1 MACCALSPPQPWSQE
16 ALAPNPMPRDMVGR
30 GFAEAGTGKMWACD
44 TRAVAGEG
52 KSHKDPSR
60 RKGSSQY
67 AGRALEW
74 TQRRHSRLPWQLS
87 VPTGCQNVPADPW
100 CQQAAANLPPLP
112 RRLVSGRE
120 EIKAASRSSPQ
131 PMSPSDFLDK
141 LMGRT
146 SGYDAR
152 IRPNFKGPPVN
163 VTCNIF
169 INSFGSVTETTMDYR
184 VNVFLRQQWNDPRL
198 AYREYPDDSLDLD
211 PSMLDSIWKPD
222 LFFANEK
229 GANFHEVTT
238 DNKLLRIFKNGNV
251 LYSIRLTLIL
261 SCPMDL
267 KNFPMDIQTCTMQ
280 LESFGYTMN
289 DLIFEW
295 LEEQE
300 AVQVAEGL
308 TLPQF
313 ILRDEKD
320 LGYCTKYYNTG
331 KFTCIEVKFHLE
343 RQMGYYL
350 IQMYIPSLLIVI
362 LSWVSF
368 WINMDAAPARVGLG
382 ITTVL
387 TMTTQSAG
395 SRASLPKV
403 SYVKAIDIW
412 MAVCLLF
419 VFAALLE
426 YAAVNFVSRQHKE
439 FMRLRRRQ
447 RRQRMGLSSGTAS
460 LESLRQLSSRHSSE
474 HTYATL
480 SQLSSSREE
489 ELSRESRF
497 YLRGYGLGHCLQPK
511 EGAGEGPGVYSPPP
525 GSAVLREGESLCRR
539 YIDRAKRIDTIS
551 RAVFPFTFLVFNI
564 FYWVVYKVLRSEDI
578 HLVP

>member
-1 MACCALSPPQPWSQE
+1 MNL
-16 ALAPNPMPRDMVGR
+16 
-30 GFAEAGTGKMWACD
+30 
-44 TRAVAGEG
+44 VATKETD
-52 KSHKDPSR
+52 SAR
-60 RKGSSQY
+60 
-67 AGRALEW
+67 
-74 TQRRHSRLPWQLS
+74 
-87 VPTGCQNVPADPW
+87 
-100 CQQAAANLPPLP
+100 
-112 RRLVSGRE
+112 
-120 EIKAASRSSPQ
+120 SRSA

-169 INSFGSVTETTMDYR
+169 INSFGSIAETTMDYR
-184 VNVFLRQQWNDPRL
+184 VNIFLRQKWNDPRL
-198 AYREYPDDSLDLD
+198 AYSEYPDDSLDLD

-251 LYSIRLTLIL
+251 LYSIRIDINTFL
-261 SCPMDL
+261 SNGSQEFSNGRANMYNATGKL
-267 KNFPMDIQTCTMQ
+267 
-280 LESFGYTMN
+280 FGYTMN

-295 LEEQE
+295 QDE
-300 AVQVAEGL
+300 APVQVAEGL

-313 ILRDEKD
+313 LLKEEKD
-320 LGYCTKYYNTG
+320 LRYCTKHYNTG
-331 KFTCIEVKFHLE
+331 KFTCIEVRFHLE

-368 WINMDAAPARVGLG
+368 WINMDAAPARVALG

-387 TMTTQSAG
+387 TMTTQSSG
-395 SRASLPKV
+395 SRASLPKAHGVISRRDCCIKLNHGSNSTLDVGTVDKV

-419 VFAALLE
+419 VFSALLE

-439 FMRLRRRQ
+439 LLRFRRK
-447 RRQRMGLSSGTAS
+447 RKNKDD
-460 LESLRQLSSRHSSE
+460 EV
-474 HTYATL
+474 
-480 SQLSSSREE
+480 
-489 ELSRESRF
+489 RESRF
-497 YLRGYGLGHCLQPK
+497 SFTAYGMGPCLQAKDGVTPK
-511 EGAGEGPGVYSPPP
+511 GPNHPVQVMLKSPDEMRK
-525 GSAVLREGESLCRR
+525 VF
-539 YIDRAKRIDTIS
+539 IDRAKKIDTIS
-551 RAVFPFTFLVFNI
+551 RACFPLAFLIFNI
-564 FYWVVYKVLRSEDI
+564 FYWVIYKILRHEDI
-578 HLVP
+578 HQQQD

>member
-1 MACCALSPPQPWSQE
+1 MKTLALGSVSFFVFCLLQE
-16 ALAPNPMPRDMVGR
+16 
-30 GFAEAGTGKMWACD
+30 
-44 TRAVAGEG
+44 
-52 KSHKDPSR
+52 HI
-60 RKGSSQY
+60 
-67 AGRALEW
+67 
-74 TQRRHSRLPWQLS
+74 QL
-87 VPTGCQNVPADPW
+87 
-100 CQQAAANLPPLP
+100 
-112 RRLVSGRE
+112 RLVSGKE
-120 EIKAASRSSPQ
+120 EIKSTSTGSGQ

-141 LMGRT
+141 LMGKT

-152 IRPNFKGPPVN
+152 IRPNFKGLPVN

-229 GANFHEVTT
+229 GANFHEITT

-447 RRQRMGLSSGTAS
+447 RRQRMGLTSQTPS
-460 LESLRQLSSRHSSE
+460 LESLQQLNGLTSRE
-474 HTYATL
+474 PTYGTL
-480 SQLSSSREE
+480 SQFCSSSSSSSSREE
-489 ELSRESRF
+489 EVVRESRF
-497 YLRGYGLGHCLQPK
+497 YFRGYGLGHCMHVK
-511 EGAGEGPGVYSPPP
+511 GGSAVEGPSIYSPPP
-525 GSAVLREGESLCRR
+525 PTPFLREGEAILRR
-539 YIDRAKRIDTIS
+539 YVDRAKRIDTIS

-564 FYWVVYKVLRSEDI
+564 FYWVIYKVLRSEDI
-578 HLVP
+578 HQAP

>member
-1 MACCALSPPQPWSQE
+1 MPPI
-16 ALAPNPMPRDMVGR
+16 
-30 GFAEAGTGKMWACD
+30 
-44 TRAVAGEG
+44 
-52 KSHKDPSR
+52 
-60 RKGSSQY
+60 
-67 AGRALEW
+67 
-74 TQRRHSRLPWQLS
+74 
-87 VPTGCQNVPADPW
+87 
-100 CQQAAANLPPLP
+100 PPLP
-112 RRLVSGRE
+112 GSAASPSSMARIKYLRAAVSGFYLWE
-120 EIKAASRSSPQ
+120 AAVLLSLVATKETDSARSRSM

-141 LMGRT
+141 LMGRM

-169 INSFGSVTETTMDYR
+169 INSFGSIAETTMDYR
-184 VNVFLRQQWNDPRL
+184 VNIFLRQNWNDPRL
-198 AYREYPDDSLDLD
+198 AYSEYPDDSLDLD

-267 KNFPMDIQTCTMQ
+267 KNFPMDVQTCIMQ

-295 LEEQE
+295 QE
-300 AVQVAEGL
+300 KGAVQVAEGL

-313 ILRDEKD
+313 LLKEEKD
-320 LGYCTKYYNTG
+320 LCYCTKHYNTG
-331 KFTCIEVKFHLE
+331 KFTCIEVRFHLE

-368 WINMDAAPARVGLG
+368 WINMDAAPARVALG

-387 TMTTQSAG
+387 TMTTQSSG

-419 VFAALLE
+419 VFSALLE

-439 FMRLRRRQ
+439 LLRFRRKRKKSKQDSKFTKDTRSAITDDDTRDSQFSITTYGVGPCVPAKDGITQKGPNNPVQPVPKSPDEMRKV
-447 RRQRMGLSSGTAS
+447 
-460 LESLRQLSSRHSSE
+460 
-474 HTYATL
+474 
-480 SQLSSSREE
+480 
-489 ELSRESRF
+489 F
-497 YLRGYGLGHCLQPK
+497 
-511 EGAGEGPGVYSPPP
+511 
-525 GSAVLREGESLCRR
+525 
-539 YIDRAKRIDTIS
+539 IDRAKKIDTIS
-551 RAVFPFTFLVFNI
+551 RACFPLAFLIFNI
-564 FYWVVYKVLRSEDI
+564 FYWVIYKIIRHEDI
-578 HLVP
+578 HQ

>member
-1 MACCALSPPQPWSQE
+1 MTDIERTYCF
-16 ALAPNPMPRDMVGR
+16 NF
-30 GFAEAGTGKMWACD
+30 FAT
-44 TRAVAGEG
+44 TIF
-52 KSHKDPSR
+52 
-60 RKGSSQY
+60 
-67 AGRALEW
+67 
-74 TQRRHSRLPWQLS
+74 
-87 VPTGCQNVPADPW
+87 
-100 CQQAAANLPPLP
+100 
-112 RRLVSGRE
+112 E
-120 EIKAASRSSPQ
+120 ELTTTKETDSARSRSM

-141 LMGRT
+141 LMGRM

-169 INSFGSVTETTMDYR
+169 INSFGSIAETTMDYR
-184 VNVFLRQQWNDPRL
+184 VNIFLRQNWNDPRL
-198 AYREYPDDSLDLD
+198 AYSEYPDDSLDLD

-267 KNFPMDIQTCTMQ
+267 KNFPMDVQTCIMQ

-295 LEEQE
+295 QE
-300 AVQVAEGL
+300 KGAVQVAEGL

-313 ILRDEKD
+313 LLKEEKD
-320 LGYCTKYYNTG
+320 LCYCTKHYNTG
-331 KFTCIEVKFHLE
+331 KFTCIEVRFHLE

-368 WINMDAAPARVGLG
+368 WINMDAAPARVALG

-387 TMTTQSAG
+387 TMTTQSSG

-419 VFAALLE
+419 VFSALLE

-439 FMRLRRRQ
+439 LLRFRRKRKKSKVKVTVFTDFKGQFSITAYGVGPCVQAKDGVAQKGPNNPVQAVPKSPEEMRKV
-447 RRQRMGLSSGTAS
+447 
-460 LESLRQLSSRHSSE
+460 
-474 HTYATL
+474 
-480 SQLSSSREE
+480 
-489 ELSRESRF
+489 F
-497 YLRGYGLGHCLQPK
+497 
-511 EGAGEGPGVYSPPP
+511 
-525 GSAVLREGESLCRR
+525 
-539 YIDRAKRIDTIS
+539 IDRAKKIDTIS
-551 RAVFPFTFLVFNI
+551 RACFPLAFLIFNI
-564 FYWVVYKVLRSEDI
+564 FYWVIYKIIRHEDI
-578 HLVP
+578 HQ